1 MFFDFNAGEA
11 TKKVY
16 TICIIYIYI
25 HHITWYM
32 FGFGVFDVRKN
43 DLGIYWAM
51 FFPDLDMSKKLEF
64 FWAPDF
70 KLTWDFNWIGT

>member
-16 TICIIYIYI
+16 IICIIYIYI
-25 HHITWYM
+25 HHITRYM

-43 DLGIYWAM
+43 DLGIYWAT
-51 FFPDLDMSKKLEF
+51 FFPGFGHVKE
-64 FWAPDF
+64 A
-70 KLTWDFNWIGT
+70 